1 MVQRM
6 VMAVMVC
13 LFLCNMA
20 LAQKISKVDFDDIKK
35 KVEDVQSP
43 YYYPNLVKR
52 YQYFDSTLRKAD
64 FLCLYYGHI
73 FQKNYDPYGGDDN
86 ETKCV
91 EQFRIAKY
99 EQVIKFGEKAL
110 AQNPVNLKVLYR
122 VIVSY
127 DRLNNRYMANRY
139 ARFYFPMI
147 DCIMA
152 SGDGKSKKTAYVVTD
167 PSDEYEVLNHLD
179 LRSFRQSLDGDTDI
193 LTIDTSDQR
202 PMIGKALIREMYFN
216 VSKPMQ
222 RLTHSMKGK
231 E

>member
-1 MVQRM
+1 MFKKWVTAWAAAM
-6 VMAVMVC
+6 ICGSMAYG
-13 LFLCNMA
+13 
-20 LAQKISKVDFDDIKK
+20 QKISKVDFDEVKK
-35 KVEDVQSP
+35 KVEDPQSAW
-43 YYYPNLVKR
+43 YYPALLKR
-52 YQYFDSTLRKAD
+52 YQNFDSTLRKAD
-64 FLCLYYGHI
+64 YHCLYYGHV
-73 FQKNYDPYGGDDN
+73 FQKDYSPYGNDDN
-86 ETKCV
+86 EAKCV
-91 EQFRIAKY
+91 EQFRTAKY

-167 PSDEYEVLNHLD
+167 ASDEYEVLNHLD
-179 LRSFRQSLDGDTDI
+179 LRSFRQQLDGDTDI
-193 LTIDTSDQR
+193 LTIDTTDQR
-202 PMIGKALIREMYFN
+202 PMIGKEPIREMYFN

-222 RLTHSMKGK
+222 QLSQSMKGK